1 MKRTTSLIATLAATT
16 VATFALT
23 ACGGG
28 SDPLAKSS
36 ESAGSGAAAG
46 GSIVVGSAN
55 FPENELLADIYAG
68 ALEAKGVKVTTKLNI
83 ASRET
88 YVPALKNG
96 EINLIPE
103 YTGNFPKYLDKDAVV
118 TDEATAIESLTK
130 ALPDNLVALK
140 PSKAQDKDSVVVT
153 KDTATKYSLTS
164 IEDLKPVAGEIVL
177 GGPPEWKTRPDGVPG
192 LERVYGLT
200 FKEFKPLDAAGSLT
214 VQALKNGQVQAAN
227 LFTTD
232 PNIKANDFVVLEDP
246 KSLFGAQNVVPVMSK
261 DKATPEVTA
270 ALDAVSAKLDTD
282 TLATLVTKVVI
293 DKKDASAVA
302 EEWLK
307 AQGLGG

>member
-16 VATFALT
+16 VATFTLT

-103 YTGNFPKYLDKDAVV
+103 YTGNFAKYLDKDAVV

-192 LERVYGLT
+192 LERVYALT

>member
-16 VATFALT
+16 VATFTLT

-103 YTGNFPKYLDKDAVV
+103 YTGNFAKYLDKDAVV

-177 GGPPEWKTRPDGVPG
+177 GGPPEWKTRPTGVPG
-192 LERVYGLT
+192 LKRVYNVT
-200 FKEFKPLDAAGSLT
+200 FGEFRSLDAGGPLT
-214 VQALKNGQVQAAN
+214 VQALSNGQVQAAN
-227 LFTTD
+227 LFPTD
-232 PNIKANDFVVLEDP
+232 PSIAENDFVVLQDP
-246 KSLFGAQNVVPVMSK
+246 KSLFAAQNIVPLIASSA
-261 DKATPEVTA
+261 DTPQVRET
-270 ALDAVSAKLDTD
+270 LNAVSAQLDTP
-282 TLATLVTKVVI
+282 TLAGLVKQVVT
-293 DKKDASAVA
+293 DKKDSATVA
-302 EEWLK
+302 KEF
-307 AQGLGG
+307 LGEKNLG

>member
-16 VATFALT
+16 VATFTLT

-302 EEWLK
+302 KEWLK